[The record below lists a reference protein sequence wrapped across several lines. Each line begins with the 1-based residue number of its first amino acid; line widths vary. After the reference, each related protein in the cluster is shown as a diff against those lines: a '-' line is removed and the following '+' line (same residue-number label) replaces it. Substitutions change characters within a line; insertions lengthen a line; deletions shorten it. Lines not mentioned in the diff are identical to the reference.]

1 MARARGL
8 EDVVTHDYIGRMR
21 VVGIRELKA
30 RLSEYLREVRR
41 GEVFLVTDRDR
52 VVAELRPP
60 LSDVRAPGDELD
72 RAMEALVAAGEV
84 QPARAKKD
92 GWTWSPRGMDLP
104 PGTAAALM
112 DEIRSERGGG
122 E

>member
-1 MARARGL
+1 
-8 EDVVTHDYIGRMR
+8 MR

-60 LSDVRAPGDELD
+60 LSDVRPPGDELD
-72 RAMEALVAAGEV
+72 RAMEALIAAGEV
-84 QPARAKKD
+84 QAARTKKD
-92 GWTWSPRGMDLP
+92 GWTWSPRGMELP
-104 PGTAAALM
+104 AGTASAIL
-112 DEIRSERGGG
+112 DEVRSERGGDA
-122 E
+122 

>member
-1 MARARGL
+1 
-8 EDVVTHDYIGRMR
+8 MR
-21 VVGIRELKA
+21 VVGIRQLKA

-60 LSDVRAPGDELD
+60 LSELPMPGDELD
-72 RAMEALVAAGEV
+72 QTMEALAAAGEV
-84 QPARAKKD
+84 QPARAKKA
-92 GWTWSPRGMDLP
+92 GWSWSPRGMALP
-104 PGTAAALM
+104 PGTAARILDDM
-112 DEIRSERGGG
+112 RSERDGI